1 MRPAI
6 LFELADDREIV
17 IAYMEVMMD
26 DHVIMQINDLSLTFG
41 RTFLEIGKLLR
52 TIKEE
57 DPETFKAIP
66 DTTPIGRRKSFAL
79 VRIDKVFGKLGV
91 PDERLVAIGW
101 AKLNIIAPFVTPK
114 TCELLLSL
122 AEHHRFLDLERVLR
136 GEKPILGARVVMLE
150 FSPADYEVFAE
161 TLQAFGAVPCGKGL
175 VGEEQAILAAFA
187 HLKPKLGGPY
197 AKNKT

>member
-1 MRPAI
+1 
-6 LFELADDREIV
+6 
-17 IAYMEVMMD
+17 MEVTMD
-26 DHVIMQINDLSLTFG
+26 NGVIMQINDLSLSFG

-52 TIKEE
+52 MLKED
-57 DPETFKAIP
+57 DPDTFKAIP

-79 VRIDKVFGKLGV
+79 VRIDKVFGKLNV

-114 TCELLLSL
+114 TCELMLSL

-136 GEKPILGARVVMLE
+136 GEKPIPGARVVMLE

-161 TLQAFGAVPCGKGL
+161 TLQAFGAVPSGKGL
-175 VGEEQAILAAFA
+175 IGEEPAILAAFA
-187 HLKPKLGGPY
+187 TLKAKFGAPHL
-197 AKNKT
+197 